1 MAAFIWA
8 VRKRQF
14 RDLNAAAY
22 VIFDDDEPVGL
33 TTDDIFINPRRKMHD
48 GVDE

>member
-33 TTDDIFINPRRKMHD
+33 ATDDIFINSRQKMHVR
-48 GVDE
+48 VDE